1 VVVLDECS
9 LESPIGEPVC
19 EDDDLCSVVV
29 DGASTAGA
37 TTTGAGATTTGA
49 GYATTAG
56 GAEVVVSLELVVS
69 ELSANTTP
77 TLPNSTAMPK
87 DKAAV
92 FKECITMM
100 SPLVPHKNRSSS
112 E

>member
-1 VVVLDECS
+1 MVLDECS
-9 LESPIGEPVC
+9 LELPTGEPFS
-19 EDDDLCSVVV
+19 EDDDRRSVVV

-49 GYATTAG
+49 GYATTAA
-56 GAEVVVSLELVVS
+56 GAEVVVSLELEVS
-69 ELSANTTP
+69 ELSANTRP

-92 FKECITMM
+92 FRECFTMM
-100 SPLVPHKNRSSS
+100 SPLALRKNSSLS